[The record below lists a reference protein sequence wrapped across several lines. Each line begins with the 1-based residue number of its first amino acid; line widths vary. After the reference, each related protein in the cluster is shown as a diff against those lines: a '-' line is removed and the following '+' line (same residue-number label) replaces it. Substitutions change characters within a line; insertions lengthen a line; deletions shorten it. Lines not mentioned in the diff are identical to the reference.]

1 MEQSKIKSF
10 SDLIA
15 WQERHALVLMIY
27 EELKFFPDEE
37 RFGLI
42 SQMQRAVI
50 SITSNIAEGFSRQSY
65 ADKIRFYYIAQWS
78 VTELQNQIIISK
90 DLKYIN
96 NEKFNKIIQKL
107 ICVHKLINGLIK
119 GARIKERA

>member
-1 MEQSKIKSF
+1 MEQGKIKSF

-15 WQERHALVLMIY
+15 WQEGHKFVLMVY
-27 EELKFFPDEE
+27 EELKVFPDDE

-42 SQMQRAVI
+42 SQMKRSAV

-65 ADKIRFYYIAQWS
+65 ADKIRFYYIAQGS
-78 VTELQNQIIISK
+78 ITELQNQLIISK

-96 NEKFNKIIQKL
+96 NDKFNKATEQSTL
-107 ICVHKLINGLIK
+107 VHKLINGLIK
-119 GARIKERA
+119 GARIKDAA

>member
-65 ADKIRFYYIAQWS
+65 ADKIRFYYIAQGS